1 MAFLITR
8 DCTGCTACRHIC
20 PTRAISGEKKGLH
33 VIFAPACIDCG
44 ACGRVCPAGAVANPF
59 GRIMSR
65 VPKTEW
71 FRPLFDLDRCT
82 ACGICIDACPVHAL
96 DPVLQRVKDLH
107 PYPLL
112 ARVSDCMGC
121 GFCAADCLV
130 DAVITQK
137 MTPAAPMPALTL
149 LTLPRL

>member
-8 DCTGCTACRHIC
+8 DCTGCTACQRIC
-20 PTRAISGEKKGLH
+20 PTRAISGEKKGRH

-59 GRIMSR
+59 GRIMSHI
-65 VPKTEW
+65 PKKAW
-71 FRPLFDLDRCT
+71 LRPLFDLDLCT

-96 DPVLQRVKDLH
+96 DPVLQRVRDLH

-112 ARVSDCMGC
+112 AREPDCMGC
-121 GFCAADCLV
+121 GFCAEDCPV
-130 DAVITQK
+130 DAVI
-137 MTPAAPMPALTL
+137 MENNPTPAAPTPALTL
-149 LTLPRL
+149 DP